1 MGAAHQWAGK
11 QARWTTCDPWDSI
24 QADRCDLV
32 SEAHVNNSRDDAG
45 VNLDPEVEV
54 VRLRN
59 SSAKFTALSMQSA
72 ERAGTVRRP
81 SVRQEARHLTPLAGS
96 KRCQGEGGNS
106 APRAATPLAGRND
119 APQEIY

>member
-1 MGAAHQWAGK
+1 MGAAHQLAGK

-32 SEAHVNNSRDDAG
+32 SEAHVNNSRGDAG

-54 VRLRN
+54 VRLRDC
-59 SSAKFTALSMQSA
+59 SAKFTALSMQSA
-72 ERAGTVRRP
+72 ERAGTVRLA
-81 SVRQEARHLTPLAGS
+81 SKARGASFDAPGGQQALPGGRGS
-96 KRCQGEGGNS
+96 PS
-106 APRAATPLAGRND
+106 APRAATPLVERND